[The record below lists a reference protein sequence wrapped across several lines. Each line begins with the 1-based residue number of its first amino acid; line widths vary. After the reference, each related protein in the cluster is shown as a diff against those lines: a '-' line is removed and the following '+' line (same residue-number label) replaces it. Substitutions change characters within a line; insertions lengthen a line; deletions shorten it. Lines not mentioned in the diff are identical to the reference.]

1 MFYILKMDHSKILGV
16 VLAGGKSLRFGED
29 KSQVKL
35 NNKSLIDHILSEIL
49 TEFKELLIV
58 SNNSIEFN
66 KSENISII
74 SDFKNNLGPLGGVLT
89 AMKWIKD
96 NNKDYQW
103 ISTFPT
109 DTPFFKKQI
118 LKDFH
123 DKINL
128 KNGKLFFIKSN
139 NTRHNIFG
147 LWSIDLADKLEKD
160 LENGD
165 RKVEDWA
172 NKVGVNIIDMQFE
185 KNDPFFNI
193 NTKEDLEKAKDIFND

>member
-1 MFYILKMDHSKILGV
+1 MDHSKILGV

-35 NNKSLIDHILSEIL
+35 KDKSLIDYVLSEVID
-49 TEFKELLIV
+49 EFKELLII
-58 SNNSIEFN
+58 SNNSIKFQ
-66 KSENISII
+66 KSDKISVIG
-74 SDFKNNLGPLGGVLT
+74 DFKNNLGPLGGVLT

-118 LKDFH
+118 LKDFY
-123 DKINL
+123 DKVSL
-128 KNGKLFFIKSN
+128 QKSKLFFIKSN

-147 LWSIDLADKLEKD
+147 LWSIDLIDKLEDD
-160 LENGD
+160 LNKGN
-165 RKVEDWA
+165 RKVE
-172 NKVGVNIIDMQFE
+172 
-185 KNDPFFNI
+185 
-193 NTKEDLEKAKDIFND
+193 TH

>member
-1 MFYILKMDHSKILGV
+1 MDHSKILGV
-16 VLAGGKSLRFGED
+16 VLAGGKSQRFGED

-35 NNKSLIDHILSEIL
+35 ADKLLIDYILSEIND
-49 TEFKELLIV
+49 EFKELLII
-58 SNNSIEFN
+58 SNNLIKFQKSDKISLIE
-66 KSENISII
+66 
-74 SDFKNNLGPLGGVLT
+74 DFKKNLGPLGGVFT

-109 DTPFFKKQI
+109 DTPFFKNQI
-118 LKDFH
+118 LKDFY
-123 DKINL
+123 DKVSL
-128 KNGKLFFIKSN
+128 QKSKLFFIKSN

-147 LWSIDLADKLEKD
+147 LWSIDLIDKLEDD
-160 LENGD
+160 LNKGN

-172 NKVGVNIIDMQFE
+172 DSVGVEIITMKFD

-193 NTKEDLEKAKDIFND
+193 NTKEDLEEAKVNLLND

>member
-58 SNNSIEFN
+58 SNNSIAFN

-109 DTPFFKKQI
+109 DTPFFKNKI
-118 LKDFH
+118 LKDLIE
-123 DKINL
+123 KILLKNL
-128 KNGKLFFIKSN
+128 KNGRQLEIFHFDLKLMPH
-139 NTRHNIFG
+139 RQLHL
-147 LWSIDLADKLEKD
+147 LWQHQLQHPT
-160 LENGD
+160 
-165 RKVEDWA
+165 
-172 NKVGVNIIDMQFE
+172 NKIYFPCILQLFQMPHMQ
-185 KNDPFFNI
+185 KP
-193 NTKEDLEKAKDIFND
+193 